1 MPSVNKYSFLLLAA
15 VIYLINLNT
24 SHASPWLES
33 DDPFIRADL
42 QLLADAGL
50 LEAPINNYPLRWSTF
65 GDDVKYKQAKPA
77 THLAKNHINY
87 MLTTAKT
94 QRSRNMTKAILGN
107 AEPVNTGFGQSNKN
121 EWGVYASSEQTFGD
135 FSFRINSS
143 YSKEVTASGSENN
156 FLWDGSYLALN
167 AGQWLFTV
175 GVIDRWWGPSWQ
187 HNLSTGNYGQANP
200 SVSVSYLGD
209 KLPLLGYWS
218 AESVIELLNEDFKY
232 LSSSRVMVKPLKF
245 IELGATYQTT
255 EKNNVN
261 TAIPDNTI
269 NKRMLNYGIDGRLSL
284 PNILNVYHGFF
295 ISYQSMDYLESA
307 SANIIGWDGQFNF
320 YDNSVRLVIEKQTV
334 TDENG
339 VFSLNKANTAS
350 QPFNTNSVSWGDS
363 SSVAFYFQFLN
374 DHKMSI
380 VYRNSNGLNEKEEQ
394 TIQLDY
400 RIPLAKGQWHIGLGQ
415 TNNKLNSTVSSTI
428 SKTESSLDENDIG
441 NEFNVWSGYELRF

>member
-1 MPSVNKYSFLLLAA
+1 
-15 VIYLINLNT
+15 
-24 SHASPWLES
+24 
-33 DDPFIRADL
+33 
-42 QLLADAGL
+42 
-50 LEAPINNYPLRWSTF
+50 
-65 GDDVKYKQAKPA
+65 
-77 THLAKNHINY
+77 
-87 MLTTAKT
+87 
-94 QRSRNMTKAILGN
+94 
-107 AEPVNTGFGQSNKN
+107 
-121 EWGVYASSEQTFGD
+121 
-135 FSFRINSS
+135 
-143 YSKEVTASGSENN
+143 
-156 FLWDGSYLALN
+156 
-167 AGQWLFTV
+167 
-175 GVIDRWWGPSWQ
+175 
-187 HNLSTGNYGQANP
+187 
-200 SVSVSYLGD
+200 
-209 KLPLLGYWS
+209 
-218 AESVIELLNEDFKY
+218 
-232 LSSSRVMVKPLKF
+232 
-245 IELGATYQTT
+245 
-255 EKNNVN
+255 
-261 TAIPDNTI
+261 
-269 NKRMLNYGIDGRLSL
+269 
-284 PNILNVYHGFF
+284 
-295 ISYQSMDYLESA
+295 MDYQESA